1 MFSLVLKI
9 ARASLSRRGLRSL
22 LVILMIGISL
32 WGLLLM
38 EGVYEG
44 MIEQMIN
51 NAIRSDS
58 GHLSFFAKG
67 YRSDPDL
74 ARLIN
79 KVPAILAA
87 LEQDTQVQ
95 SFAERIKQDGLAA
108 TAHASRGAVV
118 IGMDLVKEERHG
130 RLAEYLHEGEFSFG
144 EQEKG
149 IILGF
154 KLADTLRVRIGSKI
168 ILSAQDMH
176 AEVASAAFRVS
187 GILKTNNMG
196 LDERAVFIDLDRM
209 RKMLSVPEGVSQIAV
224 IVRDQDQIAQVQE
237 DLHRHFPGLD
247 VLRWDEL
254 YPALMQS
261 KVMMDGFNMV
271 ISGMIFCVAALG
283 IFGVMLVSVLER
295 IREFGIMLA
304 IGTRFALIRNIIL
317 AESFFLGL
325 IGFLFGSLIGGLT
338 LYYFKVYGLDLSA
351 FSDAFDEFG
360 MDAITYAVIR
370 PSYFLTAFVAVLLA
384 TFFSVLIPLRVL
396 KKSNPIE
403 AINKV

>member
-1 MFSLVLKI
+1 MFSLIIKI
-9 ARASLSRRGLRSL
+9 AQASLARRGLRSL
-22 LVILMIGISL
+22 LVVLMIGISL

-44 MIEQMIN
+44 MIVQMIN

-58 GHLSFFAKG
+58 GHLSFFAKD
-67 YRSDPDL
+67 YRTDPDL
-74 ARLIN
+74 ALLVHD
-79 KVPAILAA
+79 VPAIRAA
-87 LEQDTQVQ
+87 LEQDMRVQ

-108 TAHASRGAVV
+108 TAHASRGTVI
-118 IGMDLVKEERHG
+118 IGMDLAKEEQHG
-130 RLAEYLHEGEFSFG
+130 RLVEYLHQGEFSFG
-144 EQEKG
+144 KREKG

-176 AEVASAAFRVS
+176 AEVSSASFRVT

-196 LDERAVFIDLDRM
+196 LDERAVFIDLNKI

-224 IVRDQDQIAQVQE
+224 IVGEQEQLTKIQE
-237 DLHRHFPGLD
+237 DLYRQFPSLD
-247 VLRWDEL
+247 ILRWDEL

-261 KVMMDGFNMV
+261 KVIMEGFNMV

-304 IGTRFALIRNIIL
+304 IGTRFSLIRNIIL

-338 LYYFKVYGLDLSA
+338 LYYFKIYGLDLST
-351 FSDAFDEFG
+351 FSEAFDEFG

-370 PSYFLTAFVAVLLA
+370 PSYFLTAFIAVLLA
-384 TFFSVLIPLRVL
+384 TFLSVLIPLRVL

>member
-1 MFSLVLKI
+1 MFSLIIKI
-9 ARASLSRRGLRSL
+9 ARASLARRGLRSL
-22 LVILMIGISL
+22 LVILMIAVSL
-32 WGLLLM
+32 WGLLLI

-58 GHLSFFAKG
+58 GHLSLFAKD

-74 ARLIN
+74 SRQVHE
-79 KVPAILAA
+79 VPAIKAA
-87 LEQDTQVQ
+87 LEQDRRVR

-108 TAHASRGAVV
+108 TAHASRGAAI
-118 IGMDLVKEERHG
+118 IGMDLEKEEQHG
-130 RLAEYLHEGEFSFG
+130 RLAEYLQKGEFSFG
-144 EQEKG
+144 KKGKG

-176 AEVASAAFRVS
+176 AEVASAAFRVT

-196 LDERAVFIDLDRM
+196 LDERAVFIDLHKM
-209 RKMLSVPEGVSQIAV
+209 RKMLIVPEGLSQLAV
-224 IVRDQDQIAQVQE
+224 IVHEQDQLAQVQE
-237 DLHRHFPGLD
+237 DLQKRFPGLD
-247 VLRWDEL
+247 ILRWDEM

-261 KVMMDGFNMV
+261 KVIMDGFNMV

-283 IFGVMLVSVLER
+283 IFGVILVSVLER

-304 IGTRFALIRNIIL
+304 IGTRFGLIRNIIL

-325 IGFLFGSLIGGLT
+325 IGFVFGSLIGGAN

-370 PSYFLTAFVAVLLA
+370 PSYFVTAFVAVLLA

>member
-1 MFSLVLKI
+1 MFSLIIKI
-9 ARASLSRRGLRSL
+9 ARASLARRGLRSL
-22 LVILMIGISL
+22 LVILMIAVSL
-32 WGLLLM
+32 WGLLLI

-58 GHLSFFAKG
+58 GHLSLFGKD

-74 ARLIN
+74 SRQVGD
-79 KVPAILAA
+79 VPAIKAA
-87 LEQDTQVQ
+87 LEQDTRVR
-95 SFAERIKQDGLAA
+95 SFAERIKQDGLVA
-108 TAHASRGAVV
+108 TAHASRGAAI
-118 IGMDLVKEERHG
+118 IGMDLEKEEQHG
-130 RLAEYLHEGEFSFG
+130 RLAEYLQKGEFSFG
-144 EQEKG
+144 KKGKG

-176 AEVASAAFRVS
+176 AEVASAAFRVT

-196 LDERAVFIDLDRM
+196 LDERAVFIDLHKM
-209 RKMLSVPEGVSQIAV
+209 RKMLSVPEGLSQLAV
-224 IVRDQDQIAQVQE
+224 IIHEQDQLAQVQE
-237 DLHRHFPGLD
+237 ELHTRFPDLD
-247 VLRWDEL
+247 ILRWDEL

-261 KVMMDGFNMV
+261 KVIMDGFNMV

-283 IFGVMLVSVLER
+283 IFGVILVSVLER

-304 IGTRFALIRNIIL
+304 IGTRFSLIRNIIL

-325 IGFLFGSLIGGLT
+325 IGFVFGSLIGGIN
-338 LYYFKVYGLDLSA
+338 LYYFKIYGLDLSA

-370 PSYFLTAFVAVLLA
+370 PSYFVTAFVAVLLA

>member
-1 MFSLVLKI
+1 MFSLIIKI
-9 ARASLSRRGLRSL
+9 ARASLARRGLRSL
-22 LVILMIGISL
+22 LVVMMIAVSL
-32 WGLLLM
+32 WGLLLI

-58 GHLSFFAKG
+58 GHLSFFAKD

-74 ARLIN
+74 SRQVHE
-79 KVPAILAA
+79 VPAIKTT
-87 LEQDTQVQ
+87 LEQDTRVR

-108 TAHASRGAVV
+108 TAHASRGAAI
-118 IGMDLVKEERHG
+118 IGMDLEKEEQHG
-130 RLAEYLHEGEFSFG
+130 RLAEYLQKGEFSFG
-144 EQEKG
+144 KKGKG

-176 AEVASAAFRVS
+176 AEVASAAFRVT

-196 LDERAVFIDLDRM
+196 LDERAVFIDLNKM
-209 RKMLSVPEGVSQIAV
+209 RKMLGVPDGVSQIAV
-224 IVRDQDQIAQVQE
+224 IVHEQDQLAQVQADVQKRFP
-237 DLHRHFPGLD
+237 DLD
-247 VLRWDEL
+247 ILRWDEL

-261 KVMMDGFNMV
+261 KVIMEGFNMV

-283 IFGVMLVSVLER
+283 IFGVILVSVLER

-304 IGTRFALIRNIIL
+304 IGTRFGLIRNIIL

-325 IGFLFGSLIGGLT
+325 IGFVFGSLIGGAN

-360 MDAITYAVIR
+360 MNAVTYAMIR
-370 PSYFLTAFVAVLLA
+370 PSYFITAFVAVLLA

>member
-1 MFSLVLKI
+1 M
-9 ARASLSRRGLRSL
+9 R
-22 LVILMIGISL
+22 
-32 WGLLLM
+32 
-38 EGVYEG
+38 
-44 MIEQMIN
+44 
-51 NAIRSDS
+51 
-58 GHLSFFAKG
+58 
-67 YRSDPDL
+67 
-74 ARLIN
+74 
-79 KVPAILAA
+79 
-87 LEQDTQVQ
+87 

-108 TAHASRGAVV
+108 TAHASRGAAI
-118 IGMDLVKEERHG
+118 IGMDLEKEEQHG
-130 RLAEYLHEGEFSFG
+130 RLAEYLQKGEFSFG
-144 EQEKG
+144 RQGKG

-154 KLADTLRVRIGSKI
+154 KLADTLRVCVGSKI

-176 AEVASAAFRVS
+176 AEVASAAFRVT

-196 LDERAVFIDLDRM
+196 LDERAVFIDLHKM
-209 RKMLSVPEGVSQIAV
+209 RKMLIVPEGLSQIAV
-224 IVRDQDQIAQVQE
+224 IVHEQDQLTQVQT
-237 DLHRHFPGLD
+237 DLQKQFPALD
-247 VLRWDEL
+247 ILRWDEL

-261 KVMMDGFNMV
+261 KVIMDGFNML

-283 IFGVMLVSVLER
+283 IFGVILVSVLER

-304 IGTRFALIRNIIL
+304 IGTRFGLIRNIIL

-325 IGFLFGSLIGGLT
+325 IGFVFGSLIGGAN

-396 KKSNPIE
+396 KKFNPLE

>member
-1 MFSLVLKI
+1 MFSLIIKI
-9 ARASLSRRGLRSL
+9 ARASLARRGLRSL
-22 LVILMIGISL
+22 LVILMIAVSL
-32 WGLLLM
+32 WGLLLI

-58 GHLSFFAKG
+58 GHLSLFARD

-74 ARLIN
+74 SRQ
-79 KVPAILAA
+79 VHEVSAIKAA
-87 LEQDTQVQ
+87 LEQDTRVR

-108 TAHASRGAVV
+108 TAHASRGAVI
-118 IGMDLVKEERHG
+118 IGMDLEKEEQHG
-130 RLAEYLHEGEFSFG
+130 RLAEYLQKGEFSFG
-144 EQEKG
+144 KKGKG

-176 AEVASAAFRVS
+176 AEVASAAFRVT

-196 LDERAVFIDLDRM
+196 LDERAVFIDLNKM
-209 RKMLSVPEGVSQIAV
+209 RKMLIVPEGVSQIAV
-224 IVRDQDQIAQVQE
+224 IVHEQDQLAEVQE
-237 DLHRHFPGLD
+237 DLHTRFPDLD
-247 VLRWDEL
+247 ILRWDEL

-261 KVMMDGFNMV
+261 KVIMDGFNMV

-283 IFGVMLVSVLER
+283 IFGVILVSVLER

-304 IGTRFALIRNIIL
+304 IGTRFGLIRNIIL

-325 IGFLFGSLIGGLT
+325 IGFVFGSLIGGAN
-338 LYYFKVYGLDLSA
+338 LYYFKIYGLDLSA

>member
-1 MFSLVLKI
+1 
-9 ARASLSRRGLRSL
+9 

-44 MIEQMIN
+44 MIEQMIT
-51 NAIRSDS
+51 NAIRNDS
-58 GHLSFFAKG
+58 GHLSFFAKD

-74 ARLIN
+74 SLLVQD
-79 KVPAILAA
+79 VPAIHAA
-87 LEQDTQVQ
+87 LEQDARVQ
-95 SFAERIKQDGLAA
+95 SFAMRMKQDGLAA

-118 IGMDLVKEERHG
+118 IGMELAREEQHG
-130 RLAEYLHEGEFSFG
+130 RLAEYLHKGEFSFG
-144 EQEKG
+144 KQEKG

-176 AEVASAAFRVS
+176 TEVASAAFRVT
-187 GILKTNNMG
+187 GILKTNNMA
-196 LDERAVFIDLDRM
+196 LDERAVFIDLGRM
-209 RKMLSVPEGVSQIAV
+209 RKMLSVPEGVSQVAV
-224 IVRDQDQIAQVQE
+224 IVRDQEQLADVQE
-237 DLHRHFPGLD
+237 DLQQQFKGLD

-261 KVMMDGFNMV
+261 KVMMDVFNLV

-283 IFGVMLVSVLER
+283 IFGVILVSVLER

-338 LYYFKVYGLDLSA
+338 LYYFKIYGLDLSA
-351 FSDAFDEFG
+351 FSEAFDEFG

>member
-1 MFSLVLKI
+1 
-9 ARASLSRRGLRSL
+9 
-22 LVILMIGISL
+22 
-32 WGLLLM
+32 M

-58 GHLSFFAKG
+58 GHLSFFAEG

-74 ARLIN
+74 SLRVHD
-79 KVPAILAA
+79 VPAIRAA
-87 LEQDTQVQ
+87 LEQDTRVR
-95 SFAERIKQDGLAA
+95 SFVVRMKQDGLAA
-108 TAHASRGAVV
+108 TAHASRGAVI
-118 IGMDLVKEERHG
+118 IGMELAREEEHG
-130 RLAEYLHEGEFSFG
+130 RLAEYLHKGAFSFG
-144 EQEKG
+144 QQDKG

-154 KLADTLRVRIGSKI
+154 KLADTLQVRIGSKI
-168 ILSAQDMH
+168 ILSAQDMQ
-176 AEVASAAFRVS
+176 AEVASAAFRVT
-187 GILKTNNMG
+187 GILKTNNMA

-209 RKMLSVPEGVSQIAV
+209 RRMLSVPEGVTQIAV
-224 IVRDQDQIAQVQE
+224 IVRDQDQLAEIQG
-237 DLHRHFPGLD
+237 DLQKQISGLD

-261 KVMMDGFNMV
+261 KVIMKGFNMI
-271 ISGMIFCVAALG
+271 ISGMIFCVATLG

-304 IGTRFALIRNIIL
+304 IGTRFSQIRNIIL

-338 LYYFKVYGLDLSA
+338 LLYFKVYGLDLTA
-351 FSDAFDEFG
+351 FSDAFEEFG
-360 MDAITYAVIR
+360 MDAVSYAVIR
-370 PSYFLTAFVAVLLA
+370 PSYFLTAFTAVLLA
-384 TFFSVLIPLRVL
+384 AFFSVLIPLRVL

>member
-1 MFSLVLKI
+1 MFSLIIKI
-9 ARASLSRRGLRSL
+9 ARASLARRGLRSL
-22 LVILMIGISL
+22 LVVMMIAVSL
-32 WGLLLM
+32 WGLLLI

-58 GHLSFFAKG
+58 GHLSLFAKD

-74 ARLIN
+74 SRQVHE
-79 KVPAILAA
+79 VPAIKTA
-87 LEQDTQVQ
+87 LEQDTRVR

-108 TAHASRGAVV
+108 TAHASRGAVI
-118 IGMDLVKEERHG
+118 IGMDLEKEEQHG
-130 RLAEYLHEGEFSFG
+130 RLAEYLQKGEFSFG
-144 EQEKG
+144 KKGKG

-176 AEVASAAFRVS
+176 AEVASAAFRVT

-196 LDERAVFIDLDRM
+196 LDERAVFIDLNKM
-209 RKMLSVPEGVSQIAV
+209 RKMLSVPEGLSQIAV
-224 IVRDQDQIAQVQE
+224 IVYEQDQLAEVQE
-237 DLHRHFPGLD
+237 DLHTRFPDLD
-247 VLRWDEL
+247 ILRWDEL

-261 KVMMDGFNMV
+261 KVIMDGFNMV

-283 IFGVMLVSVLER
+283 IFGVILVSVLER

-304 IGTRFALIRNIIL
+304 IGTRFGLIRNIIL

-325 IGFLFGSLIGGLT
+325 IGFVFGSLIGGAN

-370 PSYFLTAFVAVLLA
+370 PSYFVTAFVAVLLA

>member
-1 MFSLVLKI
+1 MFSLIIKI
-9 ARASLSRRGLRSL
+9 ARASLARRGLRSL
-22 LVILMIGISL
+22 LVVMMIAVSL
-32 WGLLLM
+32 WGLLLI

-58 GHLSFFAKG
+58 GHLSLFAKD

-74 ARLIN
+74 ARQVHA
-79 KVPAILAA
+79 VPAIKTV
-87 LEQDTQVQ
+87 LEQDTRVR

-108 TAHASRGAVV
+108 TAHASRGAAI
-118 IGMDLVKEERHG
+118 IGMDLEKEEQHG
-130 RLAEYLHEGEFSFG
+130 RLAEYLQKGEFSFG
-144 EQEKG
+144 KKGKG

-176 AEVASAAFRVS
+176 AEVASAAFRVT

-196 LDERAVFIDLDRM
+196 LDERAVFIDLNKM
-209 RKMLSVPEGVSQIAV
+209 RKMLIVPEGVSQIAV
-224 IVRDQDQIAQVQE
+224 IVHEQDQLAQVQADVQKRFP
-237 DLHRHFPGLD
+237 DLD
-247 VLRWDEL
+247 ILRWDEL

-261 KVMMDGFNMV
+261 KVIMDGFNMV

-283 IFGVMLVSVLER
+283 IFGVILVSVLER

-304 IGTRFALIRNIIL
+304 IGTRFSLIRNIIL

-325 IGFLFGSLIGGLT
+325 IGFVFGSLIGGAN
-338 LYYFKVYGLDLSA
+338 LYYFKIYGLDLSA

-370 PSYFLTAFVAVLLA
+370 PSYFFTAFAAVLLA